1 MKITTNINNL
11 ESYKKFL
18 KVWRAT
24 EQFLDKHG
32 YLKLDLPVL
41 LPALIPESYLET
53 FATEFYYFNRRQK
66 LYLSPSP
73 ELLLKR
79 LMVEKV
85 GDCYYLGKAFRNS
98 EPISELHSP
107 EFNILEFYKVNDDYN
122 YIKKEISKLLL
133 FISQKVRHTE
143 EIIYRGKKINFKK
156 KWEEISVAEAF
167 SRHAH
172 ISKEELFNQLKFK
185 QKAKEKGYQVQNASY
200 VDLFSQIYAQEIES
214 HLGMGGRPTIIYDY
228 PKEMAALAKLNKDGF
243 TAQRFEFYIAGV
255 ELGDCYTELTDW
267 QEQKKRFAEEAAL
280 RQKAKKINHHIDW
293 GFIEALKKGLPNSA
307 GIAIGL
313 ERLAMIFADV
323 KDIKDIRLINL
334 DE

>member
-1 MKITTNINNL
+1 MKITTNINSLAN
-11 ESYKKFL
+11 YKKFL

-24 EQFLDKHG
+24 EQFLDKQG
-32 YLKLDLPVL
+32 YLKLELPVL
-41 LPALIPESYLET
+41 LPSLIPESYLEI
-53 FATEFYYFNRRQK
+53 FATEFYYFNKRQK

-98 EPISELHSP
+98 EPLSELHLS
-107 EFNILEFYKVNDDYN
+107 EFNLLEFYKINCDYN

-133 FISQKVRHTE
+133 FISQKVLNVE
-143 EIIYRGKKINFKK
+143 EITYQGNKINFSK

-167 SRHAH
+167 SHYAH
-172 ISKEELFNQLKFK
+172 IAKDELFNQKKFK
-185 QKAKEKGYQVQNASY
+185 QRAKAKGYRVQNASY
-200 VDLFSQIYAQEIES
+200 IDLFSQIYTQEIES
-214 HLGMGGRPTIIYDY
+214 HLGVNGRPTIIYDY
-228 PKEMAALAKLNKDGF
+228 PREMAALAKLNKDSL

-267 QEQKKRFAEEAAL
+267 QEQAKRFEEEAAL
-280 RQKAKKINHHIDW
+280 RQKTKKINHPVDW

-307 GIAIGL
+307 GIAIGF
-313 ERLAMIFADV
+313 ERLTMVFAEVD
-323 KDIKDIRLINL
+323 KIKDIRLVNL
-334 DE
+334 DD